1 MSVIPKYDLL
11 STVKMLLSVY
21 GLRNYTKKRHLI
33 NGTRRYASFY
43 CIFALGMARKLTNK
57 LFALTALLTLSIT
70 AAAQELRD
78 SVHGILPD
86 TIVIPHFLKARLD
99 SLSYPFDDEPDI
111 TFDDIS
117 DNPLYYKL
125 FMPLVLYSSAVSEA
139 ISPDRNDMI
148 EQDNLLPLA
157 PLESGND
164 YTLARMI
171 DEALVR
177 IYLEHPELVKMTEA
191 ELMDVPG
198 IIPISEEMA
207 SGIRL
212 KDTRASGYGP
222 SEDKSPAKVSSRQRY
237 WKTFG
242 NFQGKYTQSYYSDNW
257 YKGGESNHS
266 ILGQINL
273 EADYAKNQTTFDNK
287 LELKLG
293 YYNTAQVNG
302 KNTFRT
308 NEDLIRFTSK
318 YGLKAFENWYYSA
331 QYQGYTQFAAVYDP
345 KDATK
350 LKSKFFAPAYGN
362 LSVGMDYKPIFK
374 KKGIT
379 LSVLLSPFS
388 YNCKYVSVDSIATD
402 FGIDAGK
409 NFKSTIG
416 SRFDANLKWTFLED
430 FTWTSKT
437 QYYTTYKSTEI
448 NLENTI
454 DYRLTKYLS
463 LQFFCHWRFDDSV
476 NRKKDKNGNLMGY
489 GQFKEF
495 LTLNFN
501 YAW

>member
-1 MSVIPKYDLL
+1 MR
-11 STVKMLLSVY
+11 
-21 GLRNYTKKRHLI
+21 G
-33 NGTRRYASFY
+33 FY
-43 CIFALGMARKLTNK
+43 CIFALEMARKPTNK
-57 LFALTALLTLSIT
+57 RFAFIALLTLSIT
-70 AAAQELRD
+70 TAAQEVRD
-78 SVHGILPD
+78 SIHGILPD
-86 TIVIPHFLKARLD
+86 TLVVYEKLK
-99 SLSYPFDDEPDI
+99 SLPDTMLLLFDGEPEV

-125 FMPLVLYSSAVSEA
+125 FMPLVLYGSALSEA

-148 EQDNLLPLA
+148 EQDDLLPLE

-164 YTLARMI
+164 RTLAKMI

-198 IIPISEEMA
+198 IIPISDDMA
-207 SGIRL
+207 SGVRF
-212 KDTRASGYGP
+212 KDTRASGYRL
-222 SEDKSPAKVSSRQRY
+222 SDDKSPERVRSRLRY

-242 NFQGKYTQSYYSDNW
+242 NFQGKYTQSHYSDNW

-266 ILGQINL
+266 ILGQLNL
-273 EADYAKNQTTFDNK
+273 EADYAKNHTTFDNK

-293 YYNTAQVNG
+293 YYNTSEVNG
-302 KNTFRT
+302 KNRFRT

-318 YGLKAFENWYYSA
+318 YGLKAFDNWYYSA
-331 QYQGYTQFAAVYDP
+331 QFQGYTQFMPVWDL
-345 KDATK
+345 KDDTK

-362 LSVGMDYKPIFK
+362 LSVGMDYKPKFK

-388 YNCKYVSVDSIATD
+388 YNSKYSAVDSIATT

-409 NFKSTIG
+409 KFKSTIG
-416 SRFDANLKWTFLED
+416 SRLDTNLKWTFLED
-430 FTWTSKT
+430 FTWTSKV

-454 DYRLTKYLS
+454 DYRLSKYLS

-476 NRKKDKNGNLMGY
+476 NRKKDRNGNLMGY
-489 GQFKEF
+489 SQFKEF
-495 LTLNFN
+495 FTLNFN

>member
-1 MSVIPKYDLL
+1 MSRIPKYVLL

-21 GLRNYTKKRHLI
+21 GLRNYTKKRHQIARAQILR
-33 NGTRRYASFY
+33 GFY
-43 CIFALGMARKLTNK
+43 CIFALGMTRRLAKRS
-57 LFALTALLTLSIT
+57 FAFIALLTLSIT
-70 AAAQELRD
+70 AAAQGIPD
-78 SVHGILPD
+78 SIKRVLPD
-86 TIVIPHFLKARLD
+86 TIVISESFKAHLD
-99 SLSYPFDDEPDI
+99 SLTFPLEFEPEI

-125 FMPLVLYSSAVSEA
+125 FMPLVLYGSAVSEA
-139 ISPDRNDMI
+139 LTPERDDMI
-148 EQDNLLPLA
+148 DQENLLPLD
-157 PLESGND
+157 PLETGND
-164 YTLARMI
+164 HTLARMI
-171 DEALVR
+171 DEALVK

-207 SGIRL
+207 SGIIL
-212 KDTRASGYGP
+212 KDTRAGGYAP
-222 SEDKSPAKVSSRQRY
+222 SDDKSPERVSSRLRY

-242 NFQGKYTQSYYSDNW
+242 NFQGKYTQSYYSENW

-273 EADYAKNQTTFDNK
+273 EADYAKNHTTFDNK

-331 QYQGYTQFAAVYDP
+331 QFQGYTQFAPVWDTKDP
-345 KDATK
+345 TK
-350 LKSKFFAPAYGN
+350 LKSKFMAPAYGN
-362 LSVGMDYKPIFK
+362 ISVGMDYKPKFK

-379 LSVLLSPFS
+379 LSVLLSPLS
-388 YNCKYVSVDSIATD
+388 YNCKYTGVDSIATN

-409 NFKSTIG
+409 NFKSSLG
-416 SRFDANLKWTFLED
+416 SRFETNLKWTFLED
-430 FTWTSKT
+430 FTWTNKT
-437 QYYTTYKSTEI
+437 QFYTTYESTEI
-448 NLENTI
+448 NFENTI
-454 DYRLTKYLS
+454 DYRLSKYLS

-476 NRKKDKNGNLMGY
+476 QRKKDKDGNLMGY
-489 GQFKEF
+489 SQFKEF

>member
-1 MSVIPKYDLL
+1 M
-11 STVKMLLSVY
+11 
-21 GLRNYTKKRHLI
+21 
-33 NGTRRYASFY
+33 NGFY
-43 CIFALGMARKLTNK
+43 CIFALKMSRKLTNICI
-57 LFALTALLTLSIT
+57 AVVALLALPIVAT
-70 AAAQELRD
+70 AQETRD
-78 SVHGILPD
+78 SARGILPD
-86 TIVIPHFLKARLD
+86 TLAVNNLKARLD
-99 SLSYPFDDEPDI
+99 TLSLPFDNDEVDI

-125 FMPLVLYSSAVSEA
+125 FMPLVLYGSAVSEA
-139 ISPDRNDMI
+139 ITPERDDMI
-148 EQDNLLPLA
+148 DQDNLLTLD
-157 PLESGND
+157 PLETGND
-164 YTLARMI
+164 HTLARMI

-177 IYLEHPELVKMTEA
+177 IYLEHPELVKMTET

-198 IIPISEEMA
+198 IIPISDDIA

-212 KDTRASGYGP
+212 KDDRVLGDAPT
-222 SEDKSPAKVSSRQRY
+222 DKSPERVRSKLRY

-242 NFQGKYTQSYYSDNW
+242 NFQGKYTQSYYSENW

-273 EADYAKNQTTFDNK
+273 EADYAKNHTTFDNK

-293 YYNTAQVNG
+293 YYNTSQVNG

-331 QYQGYTQFAAVYDP
+331 QSQGYTQFAPVWDTKVP
-345 KDATK
+345 TK
-350 LKSKFFAPAYGN
+350 LKSRFMAPAYGN
-362 LSVGMDYKPIFK
+362 VSVGLDYKPKFK

-388 YNCKYVSVDSIATD
+388 YNMKYSAVDSIATS
-402 FGIDAGK
+402 FGIEAGK
-409 NFKSTIG
+409 QIKHSFG
-416 SRFDANLKWTFLED
+416 SRFESNLKWTFLED
-430 FTWTSKT
+430 FTWTNKT
-437 QYYTTYKSTEI
+437 QFYTTYESTEI
-448 NLENTI
+448 NFENTI
-454 DYRLTKYLS
+454 DYRLSKYLS
-463 LQFFCHWRFDDSV
+463 LQFFCHYRFDDSV
-476 NRKKDKNGNLMGY
+476 KRKKDKDGNLMGY

>member
-1 MSVIPKYDLL
+1 M
-11 STVKMLLSVY
+11 M
-21 GLRNYTKKRHLI
+21 G
-33 NGTRRYASFY
+33 FY
-43 CIFALGMARKLTNK
+43 CIFAIGMSRR
-57 LFALTALLTLSIT
+57 LFKCPFAVIALLTLSIT
-70 AAAQELRD
+70 TAAQEVRD
-78 SVHGILPD
+78 SVRRILPD
-86 TIVIPHFLKARLD
+86 TIVISGNLKAHLD
-99 SLSYPFDDEPDI
+99 SILSPFDDEPDV

-125 FMPLVLYSSAVSEA
+125 FMPLVLYGSAVSDA
-139 ISPDRNDMI
+139 ISPEQNDMI
-148 EQDNLLPLA
+148 DQDNLLPISWLD
-157 PLESGND
+157 EGNEN
-164 YTLARMI
+164 TLSKMI
-171 DEALVR
+171 DETLVR

-191 ELMDVPG
+191 ELMNVPG
-198 IIPISEEMA
+198 IIPISENMV

-212 KDTRASGYGP
+212 KDTHAGGYAP
-222 SEDKSPAKVSSRQRY
+222 SEDKSPEKVRSKLRY

-266 ILGQINL
+266 ILGQLNL

-293 YYNTAQVNG
+293 YYNTSQING

-318 YGLKAFENWYYSA
+318 YGLKAFDNWYYSA
-331 QYQGYTQFAAVYDP
+331 QYQGYTQFMPVYDTKVP
-345 KDATK
+345 TK

-362 LSVGMDYKPIFK
+362 LSIGMDYKPKFK

-379 LSVLLSPFS
+379 LSVLLSPLS

-402 FGIDAGK
+402 YGIDKGK
-409 NFKSTIG
+409 QFKSTIG
-416 SRFDANLKWTFLED
+416 SRFDCNLKWTFLED
-430 FTWTSKT
+430 FTWTSKA

-454 DYRLTKYLS
+454 DYRLSKYLS

-476 NRKKDKNGNLMGY
+476 NRKKDRNGNLMGY

>member
-1 MSVIPKYDLL
+1 M
-11 STVKMLLSVY
+11 T
-21 GLRNYTKKRHLI
+21 G
-33 NGTRRYASFY
+33 FY
-43 CIFALGMARKLTNK
+43 CIFALGMARKLTIRCIAAI
-57 LFALTALLTLSIT
+57 ALSALPVIV
-70 AAAQELRD
+70 AAQEARD
-78 SVHGILPD
+78 SIRGILPD
-86 TIVIPHFLKARLD
+86 TIVISQSFKDIMD
-99 SLSYPFDDEPDI
+99 SLSLQFDAEPEI
-111 TFDDIS
+111 TYDDIS

-125 FMPLVLYSSAVSEA
+125 FMPLVLYGSAVSEA
-139 ISPDRNDMI
+139 ISPERDDMI
-148 EQDNLLPLA
+148 DQENLLPLD
-157 PLESGND
+157 PLETGND
-164 YTLARMI
+164 HTLAKMI

-177 IYLEHPELVKMTEA
+177 IYLEHPELVKMTET

-207 SGIRL
+207 SGITF
-212 KDTRASGYGP
+212 KDTRAGGYSP
-222 SEDKSPAKVSSRQRY
+222 SEDKSPEKVRSKLRY

-293 YYNTAQVNG
+293 YYNTSQVNG

-318 YGLKAFENWYYSA
+318 YGVKAFENWYYSA
-331 QYQGYTQFAAVYDP
+331 QFQGYTQFAPVYDL
-345 KDATK
+345 KDPTK

-362 LSVGMDYKPIFK
+362 LSVGMDYKPKFK

-379 LSVLLSPFS
+379 LSVLLSPLS
-388 YNCKYVSVDSIATD
+388 YNCKYSGVDSIATS

-409 NFKSTIG
+409 KFKSSFG
-416 SRFDANLKWTFLED
+416 SRFETNLKWTFLED

-437 QYYTTYKSTEI
+437 QYYTTYESTEI

-454 DYRLTKYLS
+454 DYRLSKYLS

-476 NRKKDKNGNLMGY
+476 NRKKDRDGNLMGY

>member
-1 MSVIPKYDLL
+1 MRACKY
-11 STVKMLLSVY
+11 M
-21 GLRNYTKKRHLI
+21 R
-33 NGTRRYASFY
+33 SFY
-43 CIFALGMARKLTNK
+43 CIFALGMTRRLTDR
-57 LFALTALLTLSIT
+57 LSAFIALLTLSIT
-70 AAAQELRD
+70 AAAQGMPDTVKL
-78 SVHGILPD
+78 VLPD
-86 TIVIPHFLKARLD
+86 SLAMSDKLKAHLD
-99 SLSYPFDDEPDI
+99 SLSFPFNDEPEI

-125 FMPLVLYSSAVSEA
+125 FMPLVLYGSAVSEA
-139 ISPDRNDMI
+139 ISPERNDMI
-148 EQDNLLPLA
+148 EQENLLPLE
-157 PLESGND
+157 PLESGNEH
-164 YTLARMI
+164 TLSRMI

-177 IYLEHPELVKMTEA
+177 IYLEHPELVKMTES

-198 IIPISEEMA
+198 IIPITEDMA

-212 KDTRASGYGP
+212 KDTRAGGYAP
-222 SEDKSPAKVSSRQRY
+222 SDDKSPEKVRSRLRY

-273 EADYAKNQTTFDNK
+273 EADYAKNQMTFDNK

-293 YYNTAQVNG
+293 YYNTSEVNG
-302 KNTFRT
+302 KNRFRT

-318 YGLKAFENWYYSA
+318 YGLKAFDNWYYSA
-331 QYQGYTQFAAVYDP
+331 QFQGYTQFMPVWDL

-362 LSVGMDYKPIFK
+362 LSVGMDYKPKFK

-379 LSVLLSPFS
+379 LSVLLSPLS
-388 YNCKYVSVDSIATD
+388 YNCKYSSVDSIATT
-402 FGIDAGK
+402 FGIDPGK
-409 NFKSTIG
+409 QFKSTIG
-416 SRFDANLKWTFLED
+416 SRFEANLKWTFLDD

-454 DYRLTKYLS
+454 DYKLSKYLS

-476 NRKKDKNGNLMGY
+476 QRKKDKNGNLMGY

>member
-1 MSVIPKYDLL
+1 
-11 STVKMLLSVY
+11 
-21 GLRNYTKKRHLI
+21 
-33 NGTRRYASFY
+33 
-43 CIFALGMARKLTNK
+43 MARKLTIICI
-57 LFALTALLTLSIT
+57 AVIALLALPIRP
-70 AAAQELRD
+70 AAQETRD
-78 SVHGILPD
+78 SVRGILPD
-86 TIVIPHFLKARLD
+86 TIITGSLKARLD
-99 SLSYPFDDEPDI
+99 TLSLPFEAGEPEI

-125 FMPLVLYSSAVSEA
+125 FMPLVLYRSAVSEA
-139 ISPDRNDMI
+139 ISPERDDMI
-148 EQDNLLPLA
+148 DQDDLLTLD
-157 PLESGND
+157 PLETGND
-164 YTLARMI
+164 HTLARMI

-198 IIPISEEMA
+198 IIPISDDIA

-212 KDTRASGYGP
+212 KDSRAWSDAP
-222 SEDKSPAKVSSRQRY
+222 TDKSPEKVRSKLRY

-242 NFQGKYTQSYYSDNW
+242 NFQGKYTQSYYSENW

-273 EADYAKNQTTFDNK
+273 EADYAKNQTTWDNK

-293 YYNTAQVNG
+293 YYNTSQVNG

-318 YGLKAFENWYYSA
+318 YGLKAFDNWYYSA
-331 QYQGYTQFAAVYDP
+331 QFQGYTQFAPVWDTKVP
-345 KDATK
+345 TK
-350 LKSKFFAPAYGN
+350 LKSKFMAPAYGN
-362 LSVGMDYKPIFK
+362 LSVGLDYKPKFK
-374 KKGIT
+374 KKGTT
-379 LSVLLSPFS
+379 LSILLSPLS
-388 YNCKYVSVDSIATD
+388 YNVKYSAVDSIATN

-409 NFKSTIG
+409 QVKHTIG
-416 SRFDANLKWTFLED
+416 SRFEGNLKWTFLED
-430 FTWTSKT
+430 FTWTNKT
-437 QYYTTYKSTEI
+437 QFFTTYESTEF
-448 NLENTI
+448 NFENTI
-454 DYRLTKYLS
+454 DYRLSKYLS
-463 LQFFCHWRFDDSV
+463 LQFFCHYRFDDSV
-476 NRKKDKNGNLMGY
+476 KRKKDKDGNLMGY

>member
-1 MSVIPKYDLL
+1 M
-11 STVKMLLSVY
+11 M
-21 GLRNYTKKRHLI
+21 G
-33 NGTRRYASFY
+33 FY
-43 CIFALGMARKLTNK
+43 CIFALGMTRKLTQICIAV
-57 LFALTALLTLSIT
+57 FALLALPIV

-78 SVHGILPD
+78 SARGILPD
-86 TIVIPHFLKARLD
+86 TIAVRDLRAHLD
-99 SLSYPFDDEPDI
+99 TLSLPFENDEPDI
-111 TFDDIS
+111 SFDDIS

-125 FMPLVLYSSAVSEA
+125 FMPIVLYGSAVSEA

-148 EQDNLLPLA
+148 DQDNLLPLA
-157 PLESGND
+157 PLEEGND
-164 YTLARMI
+164 QTLAKMI

-198 IIPISEEMA
+198 IIPITEDMA

-212 KDTRASGYGP
+212 KDNRVGGHAPT
-222 SEDKSPAKVSSRQRY
+222 EDKAPEKVRSRLRY

-266 ILGQINL
+266 ILGQLNL
-273 EADYAKNQTTFDNK
+273 EADYAKNHTTFDNK

-293 YYNTAQVNG
+293 YYTTDVNG

-331 QYQGYTQFAAVYDP
+331 QFQGYTQFMPVYDLKVP
-345 KDATK
+345 TK
-350 LKSKFFAPAYGN
+350 LKSKFMAPAYGN
-362 LSVGMDYKPIFK
+362 LSVGMDYKPKFK

-379 LSVLLSPFS
+379 LSVLLSPLS
-388 YNCKYVSVDSIATD
+388 YNCKYSRVDSIATS
-402 FGIDAGK
+402 FGIDEGQ
-409 NFKSTIG
+409 NFKSSFG
-416 SRFDANLKWTFLED
+416 SRFDCNLKWTFLED
-430 FTWTSKT
+430 FTWTSKV

-454 DYRLTKYLS
+454 DYRLSKYLS

-476 NRKKDKNGNLMGY
+476 NRKKDRNGNLMGY
-489 GQFKEF
+489 DQFKEF
-495 LTLNFN
+495 FTLNFN